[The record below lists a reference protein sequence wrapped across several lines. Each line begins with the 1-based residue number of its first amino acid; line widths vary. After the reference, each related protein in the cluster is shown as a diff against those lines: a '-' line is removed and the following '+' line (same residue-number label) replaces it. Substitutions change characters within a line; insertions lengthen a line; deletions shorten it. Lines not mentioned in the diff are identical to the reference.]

1 MKNNIKDIASLS
13 VNDIQERIVA
23 ERTTL
28 QKLKF
33 AHAITPIENP
43 ARIRASR
50 KLIAQ
55 LTTELTARRVA
66 NAK

>member
-1 MKNNIKDIASLS
+1 MKNKDIKSLS
-13 VNDIQERIVA
+13 VEELQERIGVEKA
-23 ERTTL
+23 SL

-55 LTTELTARRVA
+55 LATELRVKQIA

>member
-1 MKNNIKDIASLS
+1 MKNNDIKSLS
-13 VNDIQERIVA
+13 VEELQERIGA
-23 ERTTL
+23 EKASL

-50 KLIAQ
+50 RLIAQ
-55 LTTELTARRVA
+55 LATELQARQIA

>member
-1 MKNNIKDIASLS
+1 MKNQDITSLS
-13 VNDIQERIVA
+13 VEELQERIGA
-23 ERTTL
+23 EKASL

-50 KLIAQ
+50 RLIAQ
-55 LTTELTARRVA
+55 LATELKARQIA

>member
-1 MKNNIKDIASLS
+1 MKNKDIKSLS
-13 VNDIQERIVA
+13 VEELQERIGA
-23 ERTTL
+23 EKASL

-33 AHAITPIENP
+33 VHAITPIENP

-50 KLIAQ
+50 RLIAQ
-55 LTTELTARRVA
+55 LATELQARQIA